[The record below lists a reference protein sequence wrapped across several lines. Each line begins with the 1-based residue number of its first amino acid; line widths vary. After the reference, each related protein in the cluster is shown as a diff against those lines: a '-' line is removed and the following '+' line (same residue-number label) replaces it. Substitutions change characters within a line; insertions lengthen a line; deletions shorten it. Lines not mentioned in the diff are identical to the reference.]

1 MFYLKDVHSVNH
13 HFTKH
18 NIEQFSPPVWH
29 SSSFNIHISTLQWL
43 RTVEMKTR
51 IEEGGVLASDDAA
64 LVLSGQSSVVQLRLV
79 RHVDAEPV
87 QVVDI
92 VCVGGDLVCNMKTW
106 SIL

>member
-1 MFYLKDVHSVNH
+1 MFERYFTLVNH
-13 HFTKH
+13 HLTKH